1 MGTRLPLKEKHKRKT
16 ISKYDNCDALQF
28 QAAAILGVNH

>member
-1 MGTRLPLKEKHKRKT
+1 MGTRLPLEEKHKRKT
-16 ISKYDNCDALQF
+16 ISNYGSCDALQF